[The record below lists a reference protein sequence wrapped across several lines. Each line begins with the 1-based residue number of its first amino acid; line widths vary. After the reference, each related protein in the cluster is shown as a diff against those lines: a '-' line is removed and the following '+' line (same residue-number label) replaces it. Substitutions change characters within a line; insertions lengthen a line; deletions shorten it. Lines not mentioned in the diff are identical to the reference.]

1 MTTARRR
8 DRRGGPLSYEAGPD
22 PRTRCARPGRRGRG
36 YRAGSHPALSEAQ
49 RLGSYVHPDTAET
62 IERIDMLGNAWLKR
76 NPNVPKVPFLDIDR
90 SDDFESI
97 TVQQAAAQLGVSD
110 TAVKARLRN
119 ESLRSVKRGGRWR
132 VDAEAVRREAVCR

>member
-1 MTTARRR
+1 MRPVPIP
-8 DRRGGPLSYEAGPD
+8 GPGVLVPADVAAAIAPAL
-22 PRTRCARPGRRGRG
+22 TR
-36 YRAGSHPALSEAQ
+36 ALSEAQ